1 MNEIEIVDHQIQ
13 DDAHIVAAAG
23 PRTCAPAFD
32 LKRRIA
38 IIEHAGTGEDETF
51 LMADRQHAAGR
62 IRERDQFVSFVEI
75 GCNGLFDQHMRA
87 GFEKRT
93 HDLRMSSC
101 RRADADEIDFAE
113 KIAPVGKRRNGM
125 GRGDSV
131 ACFKARI
138 GDTDKLDT
146 GKTGVFR
153 RMMTAKSA
161 DTDNAGAEDSGIG
174 TDLGSQQRES
184 PGNFHGL

>member
-1 MNEIEIVDHQIQ
+1 
-13 DDAHIVAAAG
+13 
-23 PRTCAPAFD
+23 
-32 LKRRIA
+32 
-38 IIEHAGTGEDETF
+38 
-51 LMADRQHAAGR
+51 
-62 IRERDQFVSFVEI
+62 
-75 GCNGLFDQHMRA
+75 
-87 GFEKRT
+87 
-93 HDLRMSSC
+93 
-101 RRADADEIDFAE
+101 
-113 KIAPVGKRRNGM
+113 M

-184 PGNFHGL
+184 PGNFQGL